1 MHCSGCCDNGITGAY
16 SGKVTAGPLMGRHP
30 DNKKQKPVES
40 PVIQFGAR
48 SCIIAA
54 IYAVIAGLWI
64 FLSDQVLFAIVQD
77 AAVVA
82 QLSVMKGIFFV
93 SVTSLLLLVMMW
105 RGFGKL
111 DNTIKALQQSDSE
124 LRRSRAQLTAVIQS
138 ARNAILT
145 LSDQGAI
152 ISMNPAAESMFQY
165 SALDSLGRSIDDL
178 LMKPLDL
185 NQSDILQVTGRRSDG
200 ITFPAELSLAP
211 VEWDGENMFAVIIR
225 NVSGWQEQQLKLR
238 ELNEALESRVSE
250 RTSALEQA
258 LIEVQ
263 SADRAKS
270 TFMATMSHELK
281 TPLNAIIGY
290 TSILL
295 QGMSGPL
302 NNLQKEQLALVKSSS
317 NHLLELINDILD
329 LSRIQAGESQI
340 RREAFSLP
348 ASVSR
353 VVKLLQPLAQRKS
366 INLTLLNESKQDRM
380 LSNKRRLEQILLNL
394 INNAIKFTDEG
405 DVTVIVEDAG
415 NKANLNADFEEGNVT
430 DVIRIRVIDTGIGI
444 RPEDMSKLFVPFSQI
459 DSGLDRDHDGSGL
472 GLSICLGLAQVLGGE
487 IRAKSEWDKGS
498 EFIVSLPTIMPEQ

>member
-1 MHCSGCCDNGITGAY
+1 
-16 SGKVTAGPLMGRHP
+16 MGHHP
-30 DNKKQKPVES
+30 DQKPPITSES
-40 PVIQFGAR
+40 PVIKFGVR

-54 IYAVIAGLWI
+54 IYALVAGLWI
-64 FLSDQVLFAIVQD
+64 FLSDQILFAIVQD
-77 AAVVA
+77 ATVVA
-82 QLSVMKGIFFV
+82 QLSVIKGIFFV
-93 SVTSLLLLVMMW
+93 TVTSLLLLVMMW

-111 DNTIKALQQSDSE
+111 DKTVKALQQSDSE
-124 LRRSRAQLTAVIQS
+124 LRRSRAQLKAVIQS

-145 LSDQGAI
+145 LNEEGAI
-152 ISMNPAAESMFQY
+152 ISMNPAAESMFKY
-165 SALDSLGRSIDDL
+165 SALDSLGRAINDL
-178 LMKPLDL
+178 LTAPLNLSAAD
-185 NQSDILQVTGRRSDG
+185 NLQVTGRRSDG
-200 ITFPAELSLAP
+200 TMFPAELSLAP
-211 VEWDGENMFAVIIR
+211 VQWDGEDMYTVIIR
-225 NVSGWQEQQLKLR
+225 DVSDWQEQQRKLE

-250 RTSALEQA
+250 RTLALEQA
-258 LIEVQ
+258 LIEAK

-290 TSILL
+290 TSILT

-302 NNLQKEQLALVKSSS
+302 NDVQKEQLALVKSSS
-317 NHLLELINDILD
+317 SHLLELINDILD
-329 LSRIQAGESQI
+329 LSRIQAGESQV

-353 VVKLLQPLAQRKS
+353 VVKLMEPIAERKS
-366 INLTLLNESKQDRM
+366 INLTLINQSQQDRM

-415 NKANLNADFEEGNVT
+415 SQTKQKAGEGDVT

-444 RPEDMSKLFVPFSQI
+444 KPEDMAKLFVPFSQI

-487 IRAKSEWDKGS
+487 IKAKSEWEKGS
-498 EFIVSLPTIMPEQ
+498 EFIVSLPTIMPE